1 MTDSMIPEV
10 WQHPEGGVVW
20 VRVDPYDSL
29 PYRVV
34 RPDGTVAW
42 AGGVPVDAAVRMV
55 PETIADAMRGL
66 HDSAEADLGPAAR
79 VGQTMEE
86 GLPRRPTG
94 SLSDFALWLHAESL
108 WLRDIADD
116 DRDAAVERAEKAET
130 EVRDAPPR
138 PLDPTNP
145 DDLRAV
151 EVFLGG
157 CVTNYDTVLLLP
169 LRQREV
175 AYEAIQETRR
185 HLDMTADWVAREAL
199 RARKIDPQ

>member
-20 VRVDPYDSL
+20 VRVDPYDSLFTSL

-66 HDSAEADLGPAAR
+66 HDSA
-79 VGQTMEE
+79 
-86 GLPRRPTG
+86 
-94 SLSDFALWLHAESL
+94 
-108 WLRDIADD
+108 
-116 DRDAAVERAEKAET
+116 
-130 EVRDAPPR
+130 APPR

-151 EVFLGG
+151 EVFLGWY
-157 CVTNYDTVLLLP
+157 VTNYDTVLLLP

-199 RARKIDPQ
+199 RARKIDAIAESTADWLPGDACDYRNEANAALAALEAMEAEQ